1 LARHVEEDPEDDS
14 MPGQD
19 SFIDVICNMVGILIT
34 LVVVVG
40 MRVSQMVI
48 DAPPPTETT
57 PAVAQPAANVA
68 KLQAELNQM
77 LQARHE
83 AASEIIDGNRQLYD
97 MAAQEALVAG
107 RRDQLT
113 LVRAEV
119 EQSIAERR
127 SKLDAESQQDFDVQ
141 RQIAEAQLR
150 LSSLTQEQLSLLSAP
165 EEVQEIECV
174 PTPLAKTVSGD
185 EIHVRLR
192 RGQLAV
198 VPVDEL
204 LAEVE
209 RRGGSYIRGG
219 LAQRNEASD
228 TYGPIDGFRMRL
240 SVERRVEP
248 VPAGALPGTPQRAMV
263 VLQGVFLPT
272 NDNIGMALDQAL
284 LPAAPF
290 SQALRARKSAVGA
303 VTAWVYPDSYAE
315 LRILKKAMWEAG
327 VPLAVR
333 PLPTDQPI
341 TFSTLGSKSAAQ

>member
-1 LARHVEEDPEDDS
+1 MARHVEDEPEDDS

-48 DAPPPTETT
+48 DVTPPTEAT
-57 PAVAQPAANVA
+57 PAAVQPAVDVAN
-68 KLQAELNQM
+68 LQAELSQV

-97 MAAQEALVAG
+97 MTAQQMLVEG

-127 SKLDAESQQDFDVQ
+127 SKLDAESQRDFDVQ
-141 RQIAEAQLR
+141 RQIAEAQLK

-198 VPVDEL
+198 VPVRAL
-204 LAEVE
+204 LEEVE
-209 RRGGSYIRGG
+209 HRGGSYMRGG
-219 LAQRNEASD
+219 LAQRDEATD
-228 TYGPIDGFRMRL
+228 TYGPIDGFRMRF
-240 SVERRVEP
+240 SVERRVEAQ
-248 VPAGALPGTPQRAMV
+248 PAGAMPGTPQRAMLV
-263 VLQGVFLPT
+263 FQGVFLPT
-272 NDNIGMALDQAL
+272 NDNIGVALDQAL
-284 LPAAPF
+284 LPTSPF

-315 LRILKKAMWEAG
+315 LRVLKKAMWEAG

-333 PLPTDQPI
+333 PLPHDHPI
-341 TFSTLGSKSAAQ
+341 TFSTLGSQAAAQ